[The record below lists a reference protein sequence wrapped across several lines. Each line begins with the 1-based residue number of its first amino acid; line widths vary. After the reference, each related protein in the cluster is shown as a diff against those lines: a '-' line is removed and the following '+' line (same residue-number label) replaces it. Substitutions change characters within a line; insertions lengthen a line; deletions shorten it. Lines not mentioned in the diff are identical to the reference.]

1 MSSVTFFVLVVV
13 IISIMWNSS
22 FLAFY
27 FLWHHQENDNYLL
40 VINSYL
46 FLREFLILLVE
57 KQLKLRS
64 IKLITFFYI
73 LLDIRTLYL
82 VIFHIDLIRSYRA
95 YSLVYANNLNHFWHL
110 SMIGFCLAL
119 YTVPTSFCICF
130 VQTVTHA
137 NNIFRPVQS
146 IVLPYCDDFKIYPCW
161 CNCTGFKGL
170 GLVVTLFVLSHA
182 HGLS

>member
-57 KQLKLRS
+57 KLLKLRS

-73 LLDIRTLYL
+73 LLDIQTLY
-82 VIFHIDLIRSYRA
+82 Y
-95 YSLVYANNLNHFWHL
+95 
-110 SMIGFCLAL
+110 
-119 YTVPTSFCICF
+119 
-130 VQTVTHA
+130 
-137 NNIFRPVQS
+137 
-146 IVLPYCDDFKIYPCW
+146 LPYRPNPLLPSILFSLCKQSKSLLTPSIYDRFLSCSIH
-161 CNCTGFKGL
+161 CSNLFLHMLCSDCHTCQQYLQTGAINST
-170 GLVVTLFVLSHA
+170 TLLRWFQNLS
-182 HGLS
+182 LLM